1 MQTQIKDVL
10 ARKGYKVHGVPSDVP
25 ISEAARKMAELEIG
39 SVLVQS
45 DGQVVGILTE
55 RDLAWRVCLGEFD
68 PAVTPVEKV
77 MTAPVAYVTPET
89 TVAEAMKVM
98 SDTHCRHLPVFAD
111 EELVGVISLG
121 DLVRWLTADLE
132 ENIRYLEGY
141 ILRG

>member
-1 MQTQIKDVL
+1 M
-10 ARKGYKVHGVPSDVP
+10 
-25 ISEAARKMAELEIG
+25 
-39 SVLVQS
+39 
-45 DGQVVGILTE
+45 TE

-68 PAVTPVEKV
+68 PAVMPVEKV